1 MKKRR
6 CYLCGG
12 KLVNGRCTLCGLDNT
27 KIERKNY
34 RLNESSF
41 DGKGIEAKH
50 LCESHNGK
58 PSGGLNRLS
67 VLHFGVVADQFARTD
82 GLAGRYERLREAE
95 WTKSAGT
102 EFLAER
108 TELDADGQEKEKV
121 RKAEKGMDFNNHCIA
136 DDSDQYWRTGDQFC
150 DDRDKK

>member
-58 PSGGLNRLS
+58 PSGGLNRPGAGFL
-67 VLHFGVVADQFARTD
+67 AERTKP
-82 GLAGRYERLREAE
+82 AGTEFLAE

>member
-1 MKKRR
+1 MKAALTEKGLRQSI
-6 CYLCGG
+6 Y
-12 KLVNGRCTLCGLDNT
+12 VNP
-27 KIERKNY
+27 IERT
-34 RLNESSF
+34 
-41 DGKGIEAKH
+41 
-50 LCESHNGK
+50 K
-58 PSGGLNRLS
+58 P
-67 VLHFGVVADQFARTD
+67 
-82 GLAGRYERLREAE
+82 AGTEFLAE

>member
-58 PSGGLNRLS
+58 PSGGLNRQGQAS
-67 VLHFGVVADQFARTD
+67 WQS
-82 GLAGRYERLREAE
+82 GRNQQGQSSWQNGQNQQGQSSWQSGQN
-95 WTKSAGT
+95 WTQTGRK
-102 EFLAER
+102 
-108 TELDADGQEKEKV
+108 KEKV

>member
-41 DGKGIEAKH
+41 DRKGIEAKH

-58 PSGGLNRLS
+58 PSGSHTNQSG
-67 VLHFGVVADQFARTD
+67 
-82 GLAGRYERLREAE
+82 
-95 WTKSAGT
+95 
-102 EFLAER
+102 
-108 TELDADGQEKEKV
+108 GQK
-121 RKAEKGMDFNNHCIA
+121 R
-136 DDSDQYWRTGDQFC
+136 QR
-150 DDRDKK
+150 

>member
-41 DGKGIEAKH
+41 DGNGIEAKH

-58 PSGGLNRLS
+58 PSVG
-67 VLHFGVVADQFARTD
+67 
-82 GLAGRYERLREAE
+82 
-95 WTKSAGT
+95 
-102 EFLAER
+102 
-108 TELDADGQEKEKV
+108 
-121 RKAEKGMDFNNHCIA
+121 
-136 DDSDQYWRTGDQFC
+136 
-150 DDRDKK
+150 

>member
-41 DGKGIEAKH
+41 DGKGIEA
-50 LCESHNGK
+50 
-58 PSGGLNRLS
+58 
-67 VLHFGVVADQFARTD
+67 
-82 GLAGRYERLREAE
+82 AGTEFLAE
-95 WTKSAGT
+95 WTKPAGT

>member
-58 PSGGLNRLS
+58 PSGGLNRQGRLP
-67 VLHFGVVADQFARTD
+67 GRADETSRDRVPGRMDKISRDRVPGRADRT
-82 GLAGRYERLREAE
+82 GRRRAGKRKSPERQ
-95 WTKSAGT
+95 K
-102 EFLAER
+102 
-108 TELDADGQEKEKV
+108 
-121 RKAEKGMDFNNHCIA
+121 KGMDFNNLVLH
-136 DDSDQYWRTGDQFC
+136 G
-150 DDRDKK
+150 

>member
-1 MKKRR
+1 MWW
-6 CYLCGG
+6 

-58 PSGGLNRLS
+58 PSGAEPPGAGFL
-67 VLHFGVVADQFARTD
+67 AERT
-82 GLAGRYERLREAE
+82 
-95 WTKSAGT
+95 KPAGT

>member
-1 MKKRR
+1 M
-6 CYLCGG
+6 
-12 KLVNGRCTLCGLDNT
+12 
-27 KIERKNY
+27 
-34 RLNESSF
+34 
-41 DGKGIEAKH
+41 
-50 LCESHNGK
+50 
-58 PSGGLNRLS
+58 
-67 VLHFGVVADQFARTD
+67 
-82 GLAGRYERLREAE
+82 
-95 WTKSAGT
+95 T